1 MIFALDG
8 IEPHFNDKSS
18 TWVAPTASVIGDV
31 EISADV
37 GIWFGAAVRGDT
49 EKISIGPRSNIQENC
64 VLHTDPGF
72 PLTIGAG
79 CTIGHKALLHGCI
92 IGDNTLIGMGAIILN
107 GAVIGDNC
115 LVGAGA
121 LVTERKV
128 FPAGSLIIGAP
139 AKVARPLTEN
149 EITGIGRSSAHYVEN
164 QKRFAH
170 GLKIANTL
178 NEWSRPGD
186 GADSYSRSLGGLD
199 GSDRRI

>member
-1 MIFALDG
+1 MIYALDG
-8 IEPHFNDKSS
+8 IKPYFDDEGS
-18 TWVAPTASVIGDV
+18 TWVAPNASVIGGV
-31 EISADV
+31 HIGANV
-37 GIWFGAAVRGDT
+37 GIWFGAVIRGDT

-79 CTIGHKALLHGCI
+79 CTIGHKALLHGCT
-92 IGDNTLIGMGAIILN
+92 IGDNSLVGMGAIILN

-139 AKVARPLTEN
+139 AKVARALTEA
-149 EITGIGRSSAHYVEN
+149 EIAGIGRSSAHYVEN
-164 QKRFAH
+164 QRRF
-170 GLKIANTL
+170 GKGL
-178 NEWSRPGD
+178 NECES
-186 GADSYSRSLGGLD
+186 
-199 GSDRRI
+199 